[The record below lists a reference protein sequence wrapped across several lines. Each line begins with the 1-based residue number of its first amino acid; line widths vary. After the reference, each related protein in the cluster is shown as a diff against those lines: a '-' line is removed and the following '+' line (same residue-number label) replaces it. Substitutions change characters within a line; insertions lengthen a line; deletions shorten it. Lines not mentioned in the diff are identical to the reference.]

1 MVNFL
6 TVEESPQCAAG
17 SFKGGIMKTRL
28 LSLLLILTVV
38 FLSNAFA
45 SDRLSIAATSFKPV
59 ERSYGHVTG
68 QWKVTLKNNTEE
80 EVCVS
85 VTINYLDK
93 DKTKLDFSF
102 EDTTLQPNE
111 TKTISDTKM
120 FTEEVWNK
128 IENYATKVEE
138 R

>member
-1 MVNFL
+1 
-6 TVEESPQCAAG
+6 
-17 SFKGGIMKTRL
+17 MKTRL

>member
-1 MVNFL
+1 
-6 TVEESPQCAAG
+6 
-17 SFKGGIMKTRL
+17 MKPKL
-28 LSLLLILTVV
+28 LPLLVVLTVV

-45 SDRLSIAATSFKPV
+45 SDKLAIVETGFEPV

-85 VTINYLDK
+85 ITINYLDK
-93 DKTKLDFSF
+93 DKMKLDFSF
-102 EDTTLQPNE
+102 ENATLQPNE

>member
-1 MVNFL
+1 
-6 TVEESPQCAAG
+6 
-17 SFKGGIMKTRL
+17 MKTKL
-28 LSLLLILTVV
+28 FPLLLILIFV
-38 FLSNAFA
+38 FLFNAFA
-45 SDRLSIAATSFKPV
+45 SDRLTIVETGFEPV

-68 QWKVTLKNNTEE
+68 KWKVTLKNNTEE

-85 VTINYLDK
+85 ININYLDK
-93 DKTKLDFSF
+93 DKMKLDFSF
-102 EDTTLQPNE
+102 ENATLQPNE
-111 TKTISDTKM
+111 KKTISDTKM

>member
-1 MVNFL
+1 MR
-6 TVEESPQCAAG
+6 T
-17 SFKGGIMKTRL
+17 KL
-28 LSLLLILTVV
+28 LPLLLILTAV

-45 SDRLSIAATSFKPV
+45 SDKLSIVETGFEPV

-68 QWKVTLKNNTEE
+68 KWKVTLKNNTEE
-80 EVCVS
+80 QVCVS
-85 VTINYLDK
+85 ITINYLDK
-93 DKTKLDFSF
+93 DKMKLDFSF
-102 EDTTLQPNE
+102 ENATLEPNQ

-138 R
+138 Q